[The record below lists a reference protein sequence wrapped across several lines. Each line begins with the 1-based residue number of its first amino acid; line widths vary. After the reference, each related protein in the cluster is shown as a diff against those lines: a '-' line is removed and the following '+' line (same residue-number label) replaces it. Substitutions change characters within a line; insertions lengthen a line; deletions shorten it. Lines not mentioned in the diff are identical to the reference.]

1 VADAADEEQGEDHF
15 GGLAMTRSTLRRPF
29 TALLPGLALL
39 IAAPAVQGQGT
50 YVIRNATVVPVV
62 GPKLTNASVVIQ
74 NGKIAA
80 VGADVSAPA
89 GATVIDATG
98 MFVYPGLIDSG
109 TRLGL
114 TEVGGVPGSDDTR
127 EIGDFNPQ
135 DLTLTAVN
143 PSSEHI
149 AITRANGVTTAI
161 SSPMGGLVSGV
172 ASLINLAGWTAKDM
186 AALARAG
193 LVVNWPSASAG
204 GRGFGGG
211 GRFGVAPMTSA
222 ERREAYDRQV
232 RQIYGYFDDA
242 RAYNAVKTRVTA
254 GGATPPASFHANQK
268 FEAMSAAVRGE
279 MPVIVEANTAEQI
292 TDVLKFADS
301 AKVRVVIRG
310 GLDGWRVADALAAKK
325 VPVILAPLTS
335 VPDETDPYDAVYA
348 NAGVLAKAGVMIAFE
363 SGSASSARDLPYEAG
378 LAEGFGLDP
387 EEALRAV
394 TINPAKIWGV
404 DKEYGSI
411 EAGKVANLIITT
423 GDPIDI
429 RSLIKEVFV
438 RGERMPFNDRH
449 TKFYEQYRT
458 RPKAKT
464 P

>member
-1 VADAADEEQGEDHF
+1 
-15 GGLAMTRSTLRRPF
+15 MIRPMLRKPL
-29 TALLPGLALL
+29 TALLPGIALL
-39 IAAPAVQGQGT
+39 CAIPVAHAQGT
-50 YVIRNATVVPVV
+50 YLIRNATVVPIV
-62 GPKLTNASVVIQ
+62 GPTLTNASVVIQ
-74 NGKIAA
+74 NGRIAA
-80 VGADVSAPA
+80 VGAEVTAPA

-114 TEVGGVPGSDDTR
+114 TEVGGVPGPDDTR

-161 SSPMGGLVSGV
+161 SSPMGGLVSGI
-172 ASLINLAGWTAKDM
+172 ATLINLAGWTPKDM
-186 AALARAG
+186 AALAKAG
-193 LVVNWPSASAG
+193 LVVNWPSASGGG
-204 GRGFGGG
+204 GRGFGG
-211 GRFGVAPMTSA
+211 GRFGVAPMTPA

-242 RAYNAVKTRVTA
+242 RAYNGVKTRLTS
-254 GGATPPASFHANQK
+254 GGATPPASFHVNQK
-268 FEAMSAAVRGE
+268 FEAMAAAVRGD
-279 MPVIVEANTAEQI
+279 MPVIVEANTADQI

-310 GLDGWRVADALAAKK
+310 GLDAWRVADALAAKK
-325 VPVILAPLTS
+325 VPVIIAPLTS
-335 VPDETDPYDAVYA
+335 VPEENDPYDAIYA
-348 NAGVLAKAGVMIAFE
+348 NPGVLAKAGVMIAFE

-387 EEALRAV
+387 QEALRAI

-411 EAGKVANLIITT
+411 ETGKVANLIITT

-449 TKFYEQYRT
+449 TKLYEQYRA
-458 RPKAKT
+458 RPKPKS